1 MKGYVSEN
9 DLEKVQVDQTVSIK
23 VNSSDKKMTGR
34 ISYVSDRPTT
44 TNTKEMKDNLSYY
57 EVDISFEDQE
67 GLVNGFHVDADLE
80 IVSNEYK
87 VPTTAVSDIS
97 VENGQEVN
105 DGDLLFT
112 TKDNSVIEQI
122 NVLKSQLTSLNSQKS
137 RLSKNNKDNVNNDA
151 IASIN
156 TQISSVEA
164 QISALN
170 SSAYVKN
177 TAPFAGKV
185 YINDQNSTDMS
196 TSFISLVSNE
206 FFMKGYVSEDDL
218 EKVQIDQTVS
228 IKVNSSDKKMTG
240 RISYVSDRPTTTKTK
255 EMGYVSEDDLEK
267 VQIDQTV
274 SIKVNSSDK
283 KMTGRISYVS
293 DRPTTTKT
301 KEMKDNLSYY
311 EVDISFEDQEGLVN
325 GFHVDADLEIVS
337 NEYKVPTTAVLK
349 SGDSAYVMK
358 DLDGILKKQEVSIV
372 KTGKNVTKIVTNL
385 EPGDKILKHP
395 DKAMKEGD
403 AIPSAG
409 LVDKSPKIDPEE
421 LKIPDVNGQIEE

>member
-1 MKGYVSEN
+1 MAKIKGFFGKIKNAIISGFKGFGNFIKNHKKGTAVVLVILLAAGFMVGTDYV
-9 DLEKVQVDQTVSIK
+9 
-23 VNSSDKKMTGR
+23 R
-34 ISYVSDRPTT
+34 R
-44 TNTKEMKDNLSYY
+44 TKEEQKLREKY
-57 EVDISFEDQE
+57 EIYKIPAYENIDI
-67 GLVNGFHVDADLE
+67 NGMVTPRESKQYANPENNSL
-80 IVSNEYK
+80 
-87 VPTTAVSDIS
+87 SDIS

-137 RLSKNNKDNVNNDA
+137 RLSKNNKDNINNEA

-156 TQISSVEA
+156 AQISSVEA

-185 YINDQNSTDMS
+185 YINDQNSTDMN

-218 EKVQIDQTVS
+218 EKVQV
-228 IKVNSSDKKMTG
+228 
-240 RISYVSDRPTTTKTK
+240 
-255 EMGYVSEDDLEK
+255 
-267 VQIDQTV
+267 DQTV

-358 DLDGILKKQEVSIV
+358 DLDGILKKQEVTIV

-395 DKAMKEGD
+395 DKSMKEGD

>member
-1 MKGYVSEN
+1 MAKIKGFFGKIKNAIISGFKGFGNFIKNHKKGTAVVLVILLAAGFMVGTDYV
-9 DLEKVQVDQTVSIK
+9 
-23 VNSSDKKMTGR
+23 R
-34 ISYVSDRPTT
+34 R
-44 TNTKEMKDNLSYY
+44 TKEEQKLREKY
-57 EVDISFEDQE
+57 EIYKIPAYENIDI
-67 GLVNGFHVDADLE
+67 NGMVTPRESKQYANPENNSL
-80 IVSNEYK
+80 
-87 VPTTAVSDIS
+87 SDIS

-137 RLSKNNKDNVNNDA
+137 RLSKNNKDNINNEA

-156 TQISSVEA
+156 AQISSVEA

-185 YINDQNSTDMS
+185 YINDQNSTDMN

-206 FFMKGYVSEDDL
+206 FFMK
-218 EKVQIDQTVS
+218 
-228 IKVNSSDKKMTG
+228 
-240 RISYVSDRPTTTKTK
+240 
-255 EMGYVSEDDLEK
+255 GYVSEDDLEK

-349 SGDSAYVMK
+349 NGDSDYVMK
-358 DLDGILKKQEVSIV
+358 DLDGILKKQEVTIV

-395 DKAMKEGD
+395 DKSMKEGD

>member
-1 MKGYVSEN
+1 MAKIKGFFGKIKNAIISGFKGFGNFIKNHKKGTAVVVVILLAAGFMVGTDYV
-9 DLEKVQVDQTVSIK
+9 
-23 VNSSDKKMTGR
+23 R
-34 ISYVSDRPTT
+34 R
-44 TNTKEMKDNLSYY
+44 TKEEQKIREKY
-57 EVDISFEDQE
+57 EIYKIPAYENIDI
-67 GLVNGFHVDADLE
+67 NGMVTPRESKQYANPENNSL
-80 IVSNEYK
+80 
-87 VPTTAVSDIS
+87 SDIS

-156 TQISSVEA
+156 AQISSVEA

-185 YINDQNSTDMS
+185 YINDQNSTDMN

-218 EKVQIDQTVS
+218 EKVQVDQTVS

-240 RISYVSDRPTTTKTK
+240 RISYVSDRPTTA
-255 EMGYVSEDDLEK
+255 
-267 VQIDQTV
+267 
-274 SIKVNSSDK
+274 
-283 KMTGRISYVS
+283 
-293 DRPTTTKT
+293 KT

-358 DLDGILKKQEVSIV
+358 DLDGILKKQEVTIV

-385 EPGDKILKHP
+385 EPGDRILKHP
-395 DKAMKEGD
+395 DKTMKEGD

>member
-1 MKGYVSEN
+1 MAKIKGFFGKIKNAIISGFKGFGNFIKNHKKGTAVVVVILLAAGFMVGTDYV
-9 DLEKVQVDQTVSIK
+9 
-23 VNSSDKKMTGR
+23 R
-34 ISYVSDRPTT
+34 R
-44 TNTKEMKDNLSYY
+44 TKEEQKLREKY
-57 EVDISFEDQE
+57 EIYKIPAYENIDI
-67 GLVNGFHVDADLE
+67 NGMVTPRESKQYANPENNSL
-80 IVSNEYK
+80 
-87 VPTTAVSDIS
+87 SDIS

-255 EMGYVSEDDLEK
+255 EM
-267 VQIDQTV
+267 
-274 SIKVNSSDK
+274 
-283 KMTGRISYVS
+283 
-293 DRPTTTKT
+293 
-301 KEMKDNLSYY
+301 KDNLSYY

-358 DLDGILKKQEVSIV
+358 DLDGILKKQEVTIV

-395 DKAMKEGD
+395 DKSMKEGD

>member
-1 MKGYVSEN
+1 MAKIKGFFGKIKNAIISGFKGFGNFIKNHKKGTAVVLVILLAAGFMVGTDYV
-9 DLEKVQVDQTVSIK
+9 
-23 VNSSDKKMTGR
+23 R
-34 ISYVSDRPTT
+34 R
-44 TNTKEMKDNLSYY
+44 TKEEQKLREKY
-57 EVDISFEDQE
+57 EIYKIPAYENIDI
-67 GLVNGFHVDADLE
+67 NGMVTPRESKQYANPENNSL
-80 IVSNEYK
+80 
-87 VPTTAVSDIS
+87 SDIS

-185 YINDQNSTDMS
+185 YINDQNSTDMN

-218 EKVQIDQTVS
+218 EKVQV
-228 IKVNSSDKKMTG
+228 
-240 RISYVSDRPTTTKTK
+240 
-255 EMGYVSEDDLEK
+255 
-267 VQIDQTV
+267 DQTV

-358 DLDGILKKQEVSIV
+358 DLDGILKKQEVTIV

-395 DKAMKEGD
+395 DKSMKEGD

>member
-1 MKGYVSEN
+1 MAKIKGFFG
-9 DLEKVQVDQTVSIK
+9 KIK
-23 VNSSDKKMTGR
+23 NAIISGFKGFGNFIKNHKKGTAVVVVILLAAGFMVGTDYLR
-34 ISYVSDRPTT
+34 R
-44 TNTKEMKDNLSYY
+44 TKEEQKLREKY
-57 EVDISFEDQE
+57 EIYKIPAYENIDI
-67 GLVNGFHVDADLE
+67 NGMVTPRESKQYANPENNSL
-80 IVSNEYK
+80 
-87 VPTTAVSDIS
+87 SDIS

-255 EMGYVSEDDLEK
+255 EM
-267 VQIDQTV
+267 
-274 SIKVNSSDK
+274 
-283 KMTGRISYVS
+283 
-293 DRPTTTKT
+293 
-301 KEMKDNLSYY
+301 KDNLSYY

-358 DLDGILKKQEVSIV
+358 DLDGILKKQEVTIV

-385 EPGDKILKHP
+385 EPGDRILKHP
-395 DKAMKEGD
+395 DKSMKEGD

>member
-1 MKGYVSEN
+1 MAKIKGFFGKIKNAIISGFKGFGNFIKNHKKGTAVVVVILLAAGFMVGTDYV
-9 DLEKVQVDQTVSIK
+9 
-23 VNSSDKKMTGR
+23 R
-34 ISYVSDRPTT
+34 R
-44 TNTKEMKDNLSYY
+44 TKEEQKIREKY
-57 EVDISFEDQE
+57 EIYKIPAYENIDI
-67 GLVNGFHVDADLE
+67 NGMVTPRESKQYANPENNSL
-80 IVSNEYK
+80 
-87 VPTTAVSDIS
+87 SDIS

-137 RLSKNNKDNVNNDA
+137 RLSKNNKDNINNDA

-156 TQISSVEA
+156 AQISSVEA

-218 EKVQIDQTVS
+218 EKVQV
-228 IKVNSSDKKMTG
+228 
-240 RISYVSDRPTTTKTK
+240 
-255 EMGYVSEDDLEK
+255 
-267 VQIDQTV
+267 DQTV

-358 DLDGILKKQEVSIV
+358 DLDGILKKQEVTIV

-395 DKAMKEGD
+395 DKSMKEGD

>member
-1 MKGYVSEN
+1 MAKIKGFFGKIKNAIISGFKGFGNFIKNHKKGTAVVLVILLAAGFMVGTDYV
-9 DLEKVQVDQTVSIK
+9 
-23 VNSSDKKMTGR
+23 R
-34 ISYVSDRPTT
+34 R
-44 TNTKEMKDNLSYY
+44 TKEEQKLREKY
-57 EVDISFEDQE
+57 EIYKIPAYENIDI
-67 GLVNGFHVDADLE
+67 NGMVTPRESKQYANPENNSL
-80 IVSNEYK
+80 
-87 VPTTAVSDIS
+87 SDIS

-122 NVLKSQLTSLNSQKS
+122 NVLKTQLTSLNSQKS
-137 RLSKNNKDNVNNDA
+137 RLSKNNKDNINNEA

-156 TQISSVEA
+156 AQISSVEA

-185 YINDQNSTDMS
+185 YINDQNSTDIN
-196 TSFISLVSNE
+196 TFFISLVSNE

-218 EKVQIDQTVS
+218 EKVQV
-228 IKVNSSDKKMTG
+228 
-240 RISYVSDRPTTTKTK
+240 
-255 EMGYVSEDDLEK
+255 
-267 VQIDQTV
+267 DQTV

-358 DLDGILKKQEVSIV
+358 DLDGILKKQEVTIV

-395 DKAMKEGD
+395 DKSMKEGD

>member
-1 MKGYVSEN
+1 MAKIKGFFGKIKNAIISGFKGFGNFIKNHKKGTAVVVVILLAAGFMVGTDYV
-9 DLEKVQVDQTVSIK
+9 
-23 VNSSDKKMTGR
+23 R
-34 ISYVSDRPTT
+34 R
-44 TNTKEMKDNLSYY
+44 TKEEQKIREKY
-57 EVDISFEDQE
+57 EIYKIPAYENIDI
-67 GLVNGFHVDADLE
+67 NGMVTPRESKQYANPENNSL
-80 IVSNEYK
+80 
-87 VPTTAVSDIS
+87 SDIS

-137 RLSKNNKDNVNNDA
+137 RLSKNNKDNINNEA

-156 TQISSVEA
+156 AQISSVEA

-185 YINDQNSTDMS
+185 YINDQNSTDMN

-218 EKVQIDQTVS
+218 EKVQV
-228 IKVNSSDKKMTG
+228 
-240 RISYVSDRPTTTKTK
+240 
-255 EMGYVSEDDLEK
+255 
-267 VQIDQTV
+267 DQTV

-358 DLDGILKKQEVSIV
+358 DLDGILKKQEVTIV

-395 DKAMKEGD
+395 DKSMKEGD

>member
-1 MKGYVSEN
+1 MAKIKALFGKIKNAIISGSKGFGNFIKNHKKGTAVVVVILLAAGFMVGTDYV
-9 DLEKVQVDQTVSIK
+9 
-23 VNSSDKKMTGR
+23 R
-34 ISYVSDRPTT
+34 R
-44 TNTKEMKDNLSYY
+44 TKEEQKIREKY
-57 EVDISFEDQE
+57 EIYKIPAYENIDI
-67 GLVNGFHVDADLE
+67 NGMVTPRESKQYANPENNSL
-80 IVSNEYK
+80 
-87 VPTTAVSDIS
+87 SDIS

-255 EMGYVSEDDLEK
+255 EM
-267 VQIDQTV
+267 
-274 SIKVNSSDK
+274 
-283 KMTGRISYVS
+283 
-293 DRPTTTKT
+293 
-301 KEMKDNLSYY
+301 KDNLSYY

-358 DLDGILKKQEVSIV
+358 DLDGILKKQEVTIV

-395 DKAMKEGD
+395 DKSMKEGD

>member
-1 MKGYVSEN
+1 MAKIKGFFGKIKNAIISGFKGFGNFIKNHKKGTAVVVVILLAAGFMVGTDYV
-9 DLEKVQVDQTVSIK
+9 
-23 VNSSDKKMTGR
+23 R
-34 ISYVSDRPTT
+34 R
-44 TNTKEMKDNLSYY
+44 TKEEQKIREKY
-57 EVDISFEDQE
+57 EIYKIPAYENIDI
-67 GLVNGFHVDADLE
+67 NGMVTPRESKQYANPENNSL
-80 IVSNEYK
+80 
-87 VPTTAVSDIS
+87 SDIS

-164 QISALN
+164 HISALN

-185 YINDQNSTDMS
+185 YINDQNSTDMN

-218 EKVQIDQTVS
+218 EKVQV
-228 IKVNSSDKKMTG
+228 
-240 RISYVSDRPTTTKTK
+240 
-255 EMGYVSEDDLEK
+255 
-267 VQIDQTV
+267 DQTV

-358 DLDGILKKQEVSIV
+358 DLDGILKKQEVTIV

-395 DKAMKEGD
+395 DKSMKEGD

>member
-1 MKGYVSEN
+1 MAKIKGFFGKIKNAIISGFKGFGNFIKNHKKGTAVVLVILLAAGFMVGTDYV
-9 DLEKVQVDQTVSIK
+9 
-23 VNSSDKKMTGR
+23 R
-34 ISYVSDRPTT
+34 R
-44 TNTKEMKDNLSYY
+44 TKEEQKIREKY
-57 EVDISFEDQE
+57 EIYKIPAYENIDI
-67 GLVNGFHVDADLE
+67 NGMVTPRESKQYANPENNSL
-80 IVSNEYK
+80 
-87 VPTTAVSDIS
+87 SDIS

-156 TQISSVEA
+156 AQISSVEA

-185 YINDQNSTDMS
+185 YINDQNSTDMN

-206 FFMKGYVSEDDL
+206 FFMK
-218 EKVQIDQTVS
+218 
-228 IKVNSSDKKMTG
+228 
-240 RISYVSDRPTTTKTK
+240 
-255 EMGYVSEDDLEK
+255 GYVSEDDLEK

-358 DLDGILKKQEVSIV
+358 DLDGILKKQEVTIV

-395 DKAMKEGD
+395 DKSMKEGD

>member
-1 MKGYVSEN
+1 MAKIKGFFGKIKNVIISGFKGFGNFIKNHKKGTAVVLVILLAAGFMVGTDYV
-9 DLEKVQVDQTVSIK
+9 
-23 VNSSDKKMTGR
+23 R
-34 ISYVSDRPTT
+34 R
-44 TNTKEMKDNLSYY
+44 TKEEQKLREKY
-57 EVDISFEDQE
+57 EIYKIPAYENIDI
-67 GLVNGFHVDADLE
+67 NGMVTPRESKQYANPENNSL
-80 IVSNEYK
+80 
-87 VPTTAVSDIS
+87 SDIS

-137 RLSKNNKDNVNNDA
+137 RLSKNNKDNINNEA

-156 TQISSVEA
+156 AQISSVEA

-185 YINDQNSTDMS
+185 YINDQNSTDMN

-218 EKVQIDQTVS
+218 EKVQV
-228 IKVNSSDKKMTG
+228 
-240 RISYVSDRPTTTKTK
+240 
-255 EMGYVSEDDLEK
+255 
-267 VQIDQTV
+267 DQTV

-337 NEYKVPTTAVLK
+337 NEYKVATTAVLK

-358 DLDGILKKQEVSIV
+358 DLDGILKKQEVTIV

-395 DKAMKEGD
+395 DKSMKEGD

>member
-1 MKGYVSEN
+1 MAKIKGFFGKIKNAIISGFKGFGNFIKNHKKGTAVVVVILLAAGFMVGTDYV
-9 DLEKVQVDQTVSIK
+9 
-23 VNSSDKKMTGR
+23 R
-34 ISYVSDRPTT
+34 R
-44 TNTKEMKDNLSYY
+44 TKEEQKIREKY
-57 EVDISFEDQE
+57 EIYKIPAYENIDI
-67 GLVNGFHVDADLE
+67 NGMVTPRESKQYANPENNSL
-80 IVSNEYK
+80 
-87 VPTTAVSDIS
+87 SDIS

-156 TQISSVEA
+156 AQISSVEA

-185 YINDQNSTDMS
+185 YINDQNSTDMN

-206 FFMKGYVSEDDL
+206 FFMKGYVSENDL
-218 EKVQIDQTVS
+218 EKVQVDQTVS

-240 RISYVSDRPTTTKTK
+240 RISYVSDRPTTA
-255 EMGYVSEDDLEK
+255 
-267 VQIDQTV
+267 
-274 SIKVNSSDK
+274 
-283 KMTGRISYVS
+283 
-293 DRPTTTKT
+293 KT

-358 DLDGILKKQEVSIV
+358 DLDGILKKQEVTIV

-395 DKAMKEGD
+395 DKSMKEGD

>member
-1 MKGYVSEN
+1 MAKIKGFFGKIKNAIISGFKGFGNFIKNHKKGTAVVVVILLAAGFMVGTDYV
-9 DLEKVQVDQTVSIK
+9 
-23 VNSSDKKMTGR
+23 R
-34 ISYVSDRPTT
+34 R
-44 TNTKEMKDNLSYY
+44 TKEEQKIREKY
-57 EVDISFEDQE
+57 EIYKIPAYENIDI
-67 GLVNGFHVDADLE
+67 NGMVTPRESKQYANPENNSL
-80 IVSNEYK
+80 
-87 VPTTAVSDIS
+87 SDIS

-240 RISYVSDRPTTTKTK
+240 RISYVSDRPTTA
-255 EMGYVSEDDLEK
+255 
-267 VQIDQTV
+267 
-274 SIKVNSSDK
+274 
-283 KMTGRISYVS
+283 
-293 DRPTTTKT
+293 KT

-358 DLDGILKKQEVSIV
+358 DLDGILKKQEVTIV

-395 DKAMKEGD
+395 DKSMKEGD

>member
-1 MKGYVSEN
+1 MAKIKGFFGKIKNAIISGFKRFGNFIKNHKKGTAVVLVILLAAGFMVGTDYV
-9 DLEKVQVDQTVSIK
+9 
-23 VNSSDKKMTGR
+23 R
-34 ISYVSDRPTT
+34 R
-44 TNTKEMKDNLSYY
+44 TKEEQKLREKY
-57 EVDISFEDQE
+57 EIYKIPAYENIDI
-67 GLVNGFHVDADLE
+67 NGMVTPRESKQYANPENNSL
-80 IVSNEYK
+80 
-87 VPTTAVSDIS
+87 SDIS

-137 RLSKNNKDNVNNDA
+137 RLSKNNKDNINNEA

-156 TQISSVEA
+156 AQISSVEA

-185 YINDQNSTDMS
+185 YINDQNSTDMN

-218 EKVQIDQTVS
+218 EKVQV
-228 IKVNSSDKKMTG
+228 
-240 RISYVSDRPTTTKTK
+240 
-255 EMGYVSEDDLEK
+255 
-267 VQIDQTV
+267 DQTV

-358 DLDGILKKQEVSIV
+358 DLDGILKKQEVTIV

-385 EPGDKILKHP
+385 EPGDRILKHP
-395 DKAMKEGD
+395 DKTMKEGD

>member
-1 MKGYVSEN
+1 MAKIKGFFGKIKNAIISGFKGFGNFIKNHKKGTAVVVVILLAAGFMVGTDYV
-9 DLEKVQVDQTVSIK
+9 
-23 VNSSDKKMTGR
+23 R
-34 ISYVSDRPTT
+34 R
-44 TNTKEMKDNLSYY
+44 TKEEQKIREKY
-57 EVDISFEDQE
+57 EIYKIPAYENIDI
-67 GLVNGFHVDADLE
+67 NGMVTPRESKQYANPENNSL
-80 IVSNEYK
+80 
-87 VPTTAVSDIS
+87 SDIS

-228 IKVNSSDKKMTG
+228 IKVNF
-240 RISYVSDRPTTTKTK
+240 
-255 EMGYVSEDDLEK
+255 
-267 VQIDQTV
+267 
-274 SIKVNSSDK
+274 SDK

-358 DLDGILKKQEVSIV
+358 DLDGILKKQEVTIV

-395 DKAMKEGD
+395 DKSMKEGD

>member
-1 MKGYVSEN
+1 MAKIKGFFG
-9 DLEKVQVDQTVSIK
+9 KIK
-23 VNSSDKKMTGR
+23 NAIISGFKRFGNFIKNHKKG
-34 ISYVSDRPTT
+34 
-44 TNTKEMKDNLSYY
+44 
-57 EVDISFEDQE
+57 
-67 GLVNGFHVDADLE
+67 
-80 IVSNEYK
+80 
-87 VPTTAVSDIS
+87 TAVVVVILLAAGFMVGTDYVRRMKEEQKLREKYEIYKIPAYENIDINGMVTPRESKQYANPENNSLSDIS

-137 RLSKNNKDNVNNDA
+137 RLSKNNKDNVNNEA

-185 YINDQNSTDMS
+185 YINDQNSTDMD

-206 FFMKGYVSEDDL
+206 FFMK
-218 EKVQIDQTVS
+218 
-228 IKVNSSDKKMTG
+228 
-240 RISYVSDRPTTTKTK
+240 
-255 EMGYVSEDDLEK
+255 GYVSEDDLEK

-349 SGDSAYVMK
+349 SGNSAYVMK
-358 DLDGILKKQEVSIV
+358 DLDGILKKQEVTIV

-395 DKAMKEGD
+395 DKSMKEGD

-421 LKIPDVNGQIEE
+421 LKIPDVNGQIEED

>member
-1 MKGYVSEN
+1 MAKIKGFFGKIKNAIISGFKGFGNFIKNHKKGTAVVLVILLAAGFMVGTDYV
-9 DLEKVQVDQTVSIK
+9 
-23 VNSSDKKMTGR
+23 R
-34 ISYVSDRPTT
+34 R
-44 TNTKEMKDNLSYY
+44 TKEEQKIREKY
-57 EVDISFEDQE
+57 EIYKIPAYENIDI
-67 GLVNGFHVDADLE
+67 NGMVTPRESKQYANPENNSL
-80 IVSNEYK
+80 
-87 VPTTAVSDIS
+87 SDIS

-137 RLSKNNKDNVNNDA
+137 RLSKNNKDNINNDA

-156 TQISSVEA
+156 AQISSVEA

-185 YINDQNSTDMS
+185 YINDQNSTDMN

-218 EKVQIDQTVS
+218 EKVQV
-228 IKVNSSDKKMTG
+228 
-240 RISYVSDRPTTTKTK
+240 
-255 EMGYVSEDDLEK
+255 
-267 VQIDQTV
+267 DQTV

-358 DLDGILKKQEVSIV
+358 DLDGILKKQEVTIV

-395 DKAMKEGD
+395 DKSMKEGD

>member
-1 MKGYVSEN
+1 MAKIKGFFGKIKNAIISGFKGFGNFIKNHKKGTAVVVVILLAAGFMVGTDYV
-9 DLEKVQVDQTVSIK
+9 
-23 VNSSDKKMTGR
+23 R
-34 ISYVSDRPTT
+34 R
-44 TNTKEMKDNLSYY
+44 TKEEQKIREKY
-57 EVDISFEDQE
+57 EIYKIPAYENIDI
-67 GLVNGFHVDADLE
+67 NGMVTPRESKQYANPENNSL
-80 IVSNEYK
+80 
-87 VPTTAVSDIS
+87 SDIS

-240 RISYVSDRPTTTKTK
+240 RISYVSDRPTTTKT
-255 EMGYVSEDDLEK
+255 
-267 VQIDQTV
+267 
-274 SIKVNSSDK
+274 N
-283 KMTGRISYVS
+283 
-293 DRPTTTKT
+293 
-301 KEMKDNLSYY
+301 EMKDNLSYY

-358 DLDGILKKQEVSIV
+358 DLDGILKKQEVTIV

-395 DKAMKEGD
+395 DKSMKEGD

>member
-1 MKGYVSEN
+1 MAKIKAFFRKIKNAIISGFKKFGNFIKNHKKGTAVVLVVLLAAGFMVGTDYV
-9 DLEKVQVDQTVSIK
+9 
-23 VNSSDKKMTGR
+23 R
-34 ISYVSDRPTT
+34 R
-44 TNTKEMKDNLSYY
+44 TKEEEKLREKY
-57 EVDISFEDQE
+57 EIYKIPAYENIDI
-67 GLVNGFHVDADLE
+67 NGMVTPRESKQYATPENNSL
-80 IVSNEYK
+80 
-87 VPTTAVSDIS
+87 SDIS
-97 VENGQEVN
+97 IENGQEVN

-112 TKDNSVIEQI
+112 TKDNSVVEQI
-122 NVLKSQLTSLNSQKS
+122 NVLKSQLSSLNSQKS
-137 RLSKNNKDNVNNDA
+137 NLSRNNKDNANNAA

-156 TQISSVEA
+156 SQISSVEA

-185 YINDQNSTDMS
+185 YINDQNSTDMN

-218 EKVQIDQTVS
+218 S
-228 IKVNSSDKKMTG
+228 
-240 RISYVSDRPTTTKTK
+240 
-255 EMGYVSEDDLEK
+255 K

-311 EVDISFEDQEGLVN
+311 EVDISFEDQEGLIN
-325 GFHVDADLEIVS
+325 GFHVDADLEIIS
-337 NEYKVPTTAVLK
+337 NEYKVPTSAVLK

-358 DLDGILKKQEVSIV
+358 DLDGILKKQEVTVV

-385 EPGDKILKHP
+385 EPGDRILKHP
-395 DKAMKEGD
+395 DKTMKEGD

>member
-1 MKGYVSEN
+1 MAKIKGFFGKIKNAIISGFKGFGNFIKNHKKGTAVVVVILLAAGFMVGTDYV
-9 DLEKVQVDQTVSIK
+9 
-23 VNSSDKKMTGR
+23 R
-34 ISYVSDRPTT
+34 R
-44 TNTKEMKDNLSYY
+44 TKEEQKIREKY
-57 EVDISFEDQE
+57 EIYKIPAYENIDI
-67 GLVNGFHVDADLE
+67 NGMVTPRESKQYANPENNSL
-80 IVSNEYK
+80 
-87 VPTTAVSDIS
+87 SDIS

-137 RLSKNNKDNVNNDA
+137 RLSKNNKDNINNEA
-151 IASIN
+151 ITSIN
-156 TQISSVEA
+156 AQISSVEA

-185 YINDQNSTDMS
+185 YINDQNSTDMN

-206 FFMKGYVSEDDL
+206 FFMK
-218 EKVQIDQTVS
+218 
-228 IKVNSSDKKMTG
+228 
-240 RISYVSDRPTTTKTK
+240 
-255 EMGYVSEDDLEK
+255 GYVSEDDLEK

-358 DLDGILKKQEVSIV
+358 DLDGILKKQEVTIV

-395 DKAMKEGD
+395 DKSMKEGD

>member
-1 MKGYVSEN
+1 MAKIKAFFGKIKNAIISGFKKFGNFIKNHKKGTAVVLVVLLAAGFMVGTDYV
-9 DLEKVQVDQTVSIK
+9 
-23 VNSSDKKMTGR
+23 R
-34 ISYVSDRPTT
+34 R
-44 TNTKEMKDNLSYY
+44 TKEEEKLREKY
-57 EVDISFEDQE
+57 EIYKIPAYENIDI
-67 GLVNGFHVDADLE
+67 NGMVTPRESKQYATPENNSL
-80 IVSNEYK
+80 
-87 VPTTAVSDIS
+87 SDIS
-97 VENGQEVN
+97 IENGQEVN

-112 TKDNSVIEQI
+112 TKDNSVVEQI
-122 NVLKSQLTSLNSQKS
+122 NVLKSQLSSLNSQKS
-137 RLSKNNKDNVNNDA
+137 NLSRNNKDNANNAA

-156 TQISSVEA
+156 SQISSVEA

-185 YINDQNSTDMS
+185 YINDQNSTDMN

-218 EKVQIDQTVS
+218 S
-228 IKVNSSDKKMTG
+228 
-240 RISYVSDRPTTTKTK
+240 
-255 EMGYVSEDDLEK
+255 K

-311 EVDISFEDQEGLVN
+311 EVDISFEDQEGLIN
-325 GFHVDADLEIVS
+325 GFHVDADLEIIS
-337 NEYKVPTTAVLK
+337 NEYKVPTSAVLK

-358 DLDGILKKQEVSIV
+358 DLDGILKKQEVTVV

-385 EPGDKILKHP
+385 EPGDRILKHP
-395 DKAMKEGD
+395 DKTMKEGD

>member
-1 MKGYVSEN
+1 MAKIKGFFGKIKNAIISGFKGFGNFIKNHKKGTAVVLVILLAAGFMVGTDYV
-9 DLEKVQVDQTVSIK
+9 
-23 VNSSDKKMTGR
+23 R
-34 ISYVSDRPTT
+34 R
-44 TNTKEMKDNLSYY
+44 TKEEQKLREKY
-57 EVDISFEDQE
+57 EIYKIPAYENIDI
-67 GLVNGFHVDADLE
+67 NGMVTPRESKQYANPENNSL
-80 IVSNEYK
+80 
-87 VPTTAVSDIS
+87 SDIS

-137 RLSKNNKDNVNNDA
+137 RLSKNNKDNINNDA

-156 TQISSVEA
+156 AQISSVEA

-185 YINDQNSTDMS
+185 YINDQNSTDMN

-218 EKVQIDQTVS
+218 EKVQV
-228 IKVNSSDKKMTG
+228 
-240 RISYVSDRPTTTKTK
+240 
-255 EMGYVSEDDLEK
+255 
-267 VQIDQTV
+267 DQTV

-358 DLDGILKKQEVSIV
+358 DLDGILKKQEVTIV

-395 DKAMKEGD
+395 DKSMKEGD

>member
-1 MKGYVSEN
+1 MAKIKAFFGKIKNAIISGFKGFGNFIKNHKKGTAVVVVILLAAGFMVGTDYV
-9 DLEKVQVDQTVSIK
+9 
-23 VNSSDKKMTGR
+23 R
-34 ISYVSDRPTT
+34 R
-44 TNTKEMKDNLSYY
+44 TKEEQKIREKY
-57 EVDISFEDQE
+57 EIYKIPAYENIDI
-67 GLVNGFHVDADLE
+67 NGMVTPRESKQYATPENNSL
-80 IVSNEYK
+80 
-87 VPTTAVSDIS
+87 SDIS
-97 VENGQEVN
+97 IENGQEVN

-112 TKDNSVIEQI
+112 TKDNSVVEQI
-122 NVLKSQLTSLNSQKS
+122 NVLKSQLSSLNSQKS
-137 RLSKNNKDNVNNDA
+137 NLSRNNKDNANNAA

-156 TQISSVEA
+156 SQISSVEA

-185 YINDQNSTDMS
+185 YINDQNSTDMN

-218 EKVQIDQTVS
+218 S
-228 IKVNSSDKKMTG
+228 
-240 RISYVSDRPTTTKTK
+240 
-255 EMGYVSEDDLEK
+255 K

-311 EVDISFEDQEGLVN
+311 EVDISFEDQEGLIN
-325 GFHVDADLEIVS
+325 GFHVDADLEIIS
-337 NEYKVPTTAVLK
+337 NEYKVPTSAVLK

-358 DLDGILKKQEVSIV
+358 DLDGILKKQEVTVV

-385 EPGDKILKHP
+385 EPGDRILKHP
-395 DKAMKEGD
+395 DKTMKEGD

>member
-1 MKGYVSEN
+1 MAKIKGFFGKIKNAIISGFKGFGNFIKNHKKGTAVVVVILLAAGFMVGTDYV
-9 DLEKVQVDQTVSIK
+9 
-23 VNSSDKKMTGR
+23 R
-34 ISYVSDRPTT
+34 R
-44 TNTKEMKDNLSYY
+44 TKEEQKIREKY
-57 EVDISFEDQE
+57 EIYKIPAYENIDI
-67 GLVNGFHVDADLE
+67 NGMVTPRESKQYANPENNSL
-80 IVSNEYK
+80 
-87 VPTTAVSDIS
+87 SDIS

-255 EMGYVSEDDLEK
+255 EM
-267 VQIDQTV
+267 
-274 SIKVNSSDK
+274 
-283 KMTGRISYVS
+283 
-293 DRPTTTKT
+293 
-301 KEMKDNLSYY
+301 KDNLSYY

-349 SGDSAYVMK
+349 NGDSAYVMK
-358 DLDGILKKQEVSIV
+358 DLDGILKKQEVTIV

-395 DKAMKEGD
+395 DKSMKEGD

>member
-1 MKGYVSEN
+1 MAKIKGFFG
-9 DLEKVQVDQTVSIK
+9 KIK
-23 VNSSDKKMTGR
+23 NAIISGFKGFGNFIKNHKKGTAVVVVILLAAGFMVGTDYLR
-34 ISYVSDRPTT
+34 R
-44 TNTKEMKDNLSYY
+44 TKEEQKIREKY
-57 EVDISFEDQE
+57 EIYKIPAYENIDI
-67 GLVNGFHVDADLE
+67 NGMVTPRESKQYANPENNSL
-80 IVSNEYK
+80 
-87 VPTTAVSDIS
+87 SDIS

-255 EMGYVSEDDLEK
+255 EM
-267 VQIDQTV
+267 
-274 SIKVNSSDK
+274 
-283 KMTGRISYVS
+283 
-293 DRPTTTKT
+293 
-301 KEMKDNLSYY
+301 KDNLSYY

-358 DLDGILKKQEVSIV
+358 DLDGILKKQEVTIV

-395 DKAMKEGD
+395 DKSMKEGD

>member
-1 MKGYVSEN
+1 MAKIKAFFGKIKNAIISGFKKFGNFIKNHKKVTAVVLVVLLAAGFMVGTDYV
-9 DLEKVQVDQTVSIK
+9 
-23 VNSSDKKMTGR
+23 R
-34 ISYVSDRPTT
+34 R
-44 TNTKEMKDNLSYY
+44 TKEEEKLREKY
-57 EVDISFEDQE
+57 EIYKIPAYENIDI
-67 GLVNGFHVDADLE
+67 NGMVTPRESKQYATPENNSL
-80 IVSNEYK
+80 
-87 VPTTAVSDIS
+87 SDIS
-97 VENGQEVN
+97 IENGQEVN

-112 TKDNSVIEQI
+112 TKDNSVVEQI
-122 NVLKSQLTSLNSQKS
+122 NVLKSQLSSLNSQKS
-137 RLSKNNKDNVNNDA
+137 NLSRNNKDNANNAA

-156 TQISSVEA
+156 SQISSVEA

-185 YINDQNSTDMS
+185 YINDQNSTDMN
-196 TSFISLVSNE
+196 TSFISLISNE

-218 EKVQIDQTVS
+218 S
-228 IKVNSSDKKMTG
+228 
-240 RISYVSDRPTTTKTK
+240 
-255 EMGYVSEDDLEK
+255 K

-311 EVDISFEDQEGLVN
+311 EVDISFEDQEGLIN
-325 GFHVDADLEIVS
+325 GFHVDADLEIIS
-337 NEYKVPTTAVLK
+337 NEYKVPTSAVLK

-358 DLDGILKKQEVSIV
+358 DLDGILKKQEVTVV

-385 EPGDKILKHP
+385 EPGDRILKHP
-395 DKAMKEGD
+395 DKTMKEGD

>member
-1 MKGYVSEN
+1 MAKIKGFFGKIKNAIISGFKGFGNFIKNHKKGTAVVVVILLAAGFMVGTDYV
-9 DLEKVQVDQTVSIK
+9 
-23 VNSSDKKMTGR
+23 R
-34 ISYVSDRPTT
+34 R
-44 TNTKEMKDNLSYY
+44 TKEEQKLREKY
-57 EVDISFEDQE
+57 EIYKIPAYENIDI
-67 GLVNGFHVDADLE
+67 NGMVTPRESKQYANPENNSL
-80 IVSNEYK
+80 
-87 VPTTAVSDIS
+87 SDIS

-137 RLSKNNKDNVNNDA
+137 RLSKNNKDNINNDA

-156 TQISSVEA
+156 AQISSVEA

-185 YINDQNSTDMS
+185 YINDQNSTDMN

-206 FFMKGYVSEDDL
+206 FFMK
-218 EKVQIDQTVS
+218 
-228 IKVNSSDKKMTG
+228 
-240 RISYVSDRPTTTKTK
+240 
-255 EMGYVSEDDLEK
+255 GYVSEDDLEK

-358 DLDGILKKQEVSIV
+358 DLDGILKKQEVTIV

-395 DKAMKEGD
+395 DKSMKEGD

-409 LVDKSPKIDPEE
+409 LVDKSPKIDPEK

>member
-1 MKGYVSEN
+1 MAKIKGFFGKIKNAIISGFKGFGNFIKNHKKGTAVVVVILLAAGFMVGTDYV
-9 DLEKVQVDQTVSIK
+9 
-23 VNSSDKKMTGR
+23 R
-34 ISYVSDRPTT
+34 R
-44 TNTKEMKDNLSYY
+44 TKEEQKIREKY
-57 EVDISFEDQE
+57 EIYKIPAYENIDI
-67 GLVNGFHVDADLE
+67 NGMVTPRESKQYANPENNSL
-80 IVSNEYK
+80 
-87 VPTTAVSDIS
+87 SDIS

-156 TQISSVEA
+156 AQISSVEA

-206 FFMKGYVSEDDL
+206 FFMK
-218 EKVQIDQTVS
+218 
-228 IKVNSSDKKMTG
+228 
-240 RISYVSDRPTTTKTK
+240 
-255 EMGYVSEDDLEK
+255 GYVSEDDLEK

-358 DLDGILKKQEVSIV
+358 DLDGILKKQEVTIV

-395 DKAMKEGD
+395 DKSMKEGD

>member
-1 MKGYVSEN
+1 MAKIKGFFGKIKNAIISGFKGFGNFIKNHKKGTAVVLVILLAAGFMVGTDYV
-9 DLEKVQVDQTVSIK
+9 
-23 VNSSDKKMTGR
+23 R
-34 ISYVSDRPTT
+34 R
-44 TNTKEMKDNLSYY
+44 TKEEQKIREKY
-57 EVDISFEDQE
+57 EIYKIPAYENIDI
-67 GLVNGFHVDADLE
+67 NGMVTPRESKQYANPENNSL
-80 IVSNEYK
+80 
-87 VPTTAVSDIS
+87 SDIS

-255 EMGYVSEDDLEK
+255 EM
-267 VQIDQTV
+267 
-274 SIKVNSSDK
+274 
-283 KMTGRISYVS
+283 
-293 DRPTTTKT
+293 
-301 KEMKDNLSYY
+301 KDNLSYY

-358 DLDGILKKQEVSIV
+358 DLDGILKKQEVTIV

-395 DKAMKEGD
+395 DKSMKEGD

>member
-1 MKGYVSEN
+1 MAKIKGFFGKIKNAIISGFKGFGNFIKNHKKGTAVVLVILLAAGFMVGTDYV
-9 DLEKVQVDQTVSIK
+9 
-23 VNSSDKKMTGR
+23 R
-34 ISYVSDRPTT
+34 R
-44 TNTKEMKDNLSYY
+44 TKEEQKIREKY
-57 EVDISFEDQE
+57 EIYKIPAYENIDI
-67 GLVNGFHVDADLE
+67 NGMVTPRESKQYANPENNSL
-80 IVSNEYK
+80 
-87 VPTTAVSDIS
+87 SDIS
-97 VENGQEVN
+97 VENGHEVN

-156 TQISSVEA
+156 AQISSVEA

-185 YINDQNSTDMS
+185 YINDQNSTDMN

-206 FFMKGYVSEDDL
+206 FFMK
-218 EKVQIDQTVS
+218 
-228 IKVNSSDKKMTG
+228 
-240 RISYVSDRPTTTKTK
+240 
-255 EMGYVSEDDLEK
+255 GYVSEDDLEK

-358 DLDGILKKQEVSIV
+358 DLDGILKKQEVTIV

-395 DKAMKEGD
+395 DKSMKEGD

-409 LVDKSPKIDPEE
+409 LVDKSPKIDAEE

>member
-1 MKGYVSEN
+1 MAKIKGFFG
-9 DLEKVQVDQTVSIK
+9 KIK
-23 VNSSDKKMTGR
+23 NAIISGFKGFGNFIKNHKKGTAVVVVILLAAGFMVGTDYIR
-34 ISYVSDRPTT
+34 R
-44 TNTKEMKDNLSYY
+44 TKEEQKIREKY
-57 EVDISFEDQE
+57 EIYKIPAYENIDI
-67 GLVNGFHVDADLE
+67 NGMVTPRESKQYANPENNSL
-80 IVSNEYK
+80 
-87 VPTTAVSDIS
+87 SDIS

-137 RLSKNNKDNVNNDA
+137 RLSKNNKDNINNEA

-156 TQISSVEA
+156 AQISSVEA

-185 YINDQNSTDMS
+185 YINDQNSTDMN

-218 EKVQIDQTVS
+218 EKVQVDQTVS

-240 RISYVSDRPTTTKTK
+240 RISYVSDRPTTA
-255 EMGYVSEDDLEK
+255 
-267 VQIDQTV
+267 
-274 SIKVNSSDK
+274 
-283 KMTGRISYVS
+283 
-293 DRPTTTKT
+293 KT

-358 DLDGILKKQEVSIV
+358 DLDGILKKQEVTIV

-395 DKAMKEGD
+395 DKSMKEGD

>member
-1 MKGYVSEN
+1 MAKIKGFFGKIKNAIISGFKGFGNFIKNHKKGTAVVVVILLAAGFMVGTDYV
-9 DLEKVQVDQTVSIK
+9 
-23 VNSSDKKMTGR
+23 R
-34 ISYVSDRPTT
+34 R
-44 TNTKEMKDNLSYY
+44 TKEEQKIREKYEIYKIPAYENIDINGMVTPRESKQDANQENNSLS
-57 EVDISFEDQE
+57 E
-67 GLVNGFHVDADLE
+67 
-80 IVSNEYK
+80 
-87 VPTTAVSDIS
+87 
-97 VENGQEVN
+97 
-105 DGDLLFT
+105 
-112 TKDNSVIEQI
+112 
-122 NVLKSQLTSLNSQKS
+122 LTSLNSQKS

-156 TQISSVEA
+156 AQISSVEA

-185 YINDQNSTDMS
+185 YINDQNSTDMN

-206 FFMKGYVSEDDL
+206 FFMK
-218 EKVQIDQTVS
+218 
-228 IKVNSSDKKMTG
+228 
-240 RISYVSDRPTTTKTK
+240 
-255 EMGYVSEDDLEK
+255 GYVSEDDLEK

-358 DLDGILKKQEVSIV
+358 DLDGILKKQEVTIV

-395 DKAMKEGD
+395 DKSMKEGD

-409 LVDKSPKIDPEE
+409 LVDKSPKIDAEE

>member
-1 MKGYVSEN
+1 MAKIKGFFGKIKNAIISGFKGFGNFIKNHKKGTAVVVVILLATGFMVGTDYV
-9 DLEKVQVDQTVSIK
+9 
-23 VNSSDKKMTGR
+23 R
-34 ISYVSDRPTT
+34 R
-44 TNTKEMKDNLSYY
+44 TKEEQKIREKY
-57 EVDISFEDQE
+57 EIYKIPAYENIDI
-67 GLVNGFHVDADLE
+67 NGMVTPRESKQYANPENNSL
-80 IVSNEYK
+80 
-87 VPTTAVSDIS
+87 SDIS

-255 EMGYVSEDDLEK
+255 EM
-267 VQIDQTV
+267 
-274 SIKVNSSDK
+274 
-283 KMTGRISYVS
+283 
-293 DRPTTTKT
+293 
-301 KEMKDNLSYY
+301 KDNLSYY

-358 DLDGILKKQEVSIV
+358 DLDGILKKQEVTIV

-395 DKAMKEGD
+395 DKSMKEGD

>member
-1 MKGYVSEN
+1 MAKIKGFFGKIKNAIISGFKGFGNFIKNHKKGTAVVLVILLAAGFMVGTDYV
-9 DLEKVQVDQTVSIK
+9 
-23 VNSSDKKMTGR
+23 R
-34 ISYVSDRPTT
+34 R
-44 TNTKEMKDNLSYY
+44 TKEEQKIREKY
-57 EVDISFEDQE
+57 EIYKIPAYENIDI
-67 GLVNGFHVDADLE
+67 NGMVTPRESKQYANPENNSL
-80 IVSNEYK
+80 
-87 VPTTAVSDIS
+87 SDIS

-218 EKVQIDQTVS
+218 EKVQVDQTVS

-240 RISYVSDRPTTTKTK
+240 RISYVSDRPTTA
-255 EMGYVSEDDLEK
+255 
-267 VQIDQTV
+267 
-274 SIKVNSSDK
+274 
-283 KMTGRISYVS
+283 
-293 DRPTTTKT
+293 KT

-358 DLDGILKKQEVSIV
+358 DLDGILKKQEVTIV

-395 DKAMKEGD
+395 DKSMKEGD

>member
-1 MKGYVSEN
+1 MAKIKGFFGKIKNAIISGFKGFGNFIKNHKKGTAVVVVILLAAGFMVGTDYV
-9 DLEKVQVDQTVSIK
+9 
-23 VNSSDKKMTGR
+23 R
-34 ISYVSDRPTT
+34 R
-44 TNTKEMKDNLSYY
+44 TKEEQKIREKY
-57 EVDISFEDQE
+57 EIYKIPAYENIDI
-67 GLVNGFHVDADLE
+67 NGMVTPRESKQYANPENNSL
-80 IVSNEYK
+80 
-87 VPTTAVSDIS
+87 SDIS

-156 TQISSVEA
+156 AQISSVEA

-240 RISYVSDRPTTTKTK
+240 RISYVSDRPTTA
-255 EMGYVSEDDLEK
+255 
-267 VQIDQTV
+267 
-274 SIKVNSSDK
+274 
-283 KMTGRISYVS
+283 
-293 DRPTTTKT
+293 KT

-358 DLDGILKKQEVSIV
+358 DLDGILKKQEVTIV

-395 DKAMKEGD
+395 DKSMKEGD